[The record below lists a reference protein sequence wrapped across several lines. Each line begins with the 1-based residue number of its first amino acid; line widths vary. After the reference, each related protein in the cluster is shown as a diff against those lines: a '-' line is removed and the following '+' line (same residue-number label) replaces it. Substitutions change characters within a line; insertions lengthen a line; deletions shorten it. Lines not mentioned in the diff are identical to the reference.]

1 MDLEKLTAKVEESYS
16 RRFKS
21 ARKRVSASLEHIDTL
36 NELTLQEIKAISLT
50 ILDLETQSLKSD
62 VEQLLAKKEE
72 IERNLEKK
80 QNELQES
87 KYTVFNVLEEEL
99 SSDNAALSKLHQ
111 VKLQSIDLYDMLSE
125 MVESAIITALERD
138 QDGDIT
144 ETTTEVVK
152 DITFEAI
159 KEGSLNTIRV
169 RKILS
174 TILISSIDVAEATP
188 NRAAE
193 ILSATLKGMRSGLIQ
208 SIDRFKKRLAFMPL
222 EAKHILIED
231 YDTIIEDLNQ
241 TDTLF
246 SQVVAT
252 QASQSV
258 ESTKKI
264 LEEIN
269 KEMRYDLE
277 ELVHIS
283 KETAEVM
290 KEKFSSFT
298 KTAVK
303 KADSALKSPKAKEAK
318 RMGKEAWGVAKVAL
332 GSAIKTA
339 KNAIDKKKLKI
350 INYYNTLEKHY
361 KS

>member
-1 MDLEKLTAKVEESYS
+1 MDLEKLKSKVEKSYN

-21 ARKRVSASLEHIDTL
+21 VEKRVSTSIESISPLNKLEL
-36 NELTLQEIKAISLT
+36 AEIKTLTTT
-50 ILDLETQSLKSD
+50 ILDLETQSLQAD
-62 VEQLLAKKEE
+62 VEALLAKKEA
-72 IERNLEKK
+72 IERSLEKK

-87 KYTVFNVLEEEL
+87 KYAVFNALEDKL
-99 SSDNAALSKLHQ
+99 SSDESALSKLHQ
-111 VKLQSIDLYDMLSE
+111 VKLQSIDLYDILSE

-138 QDGDIT
+138 QDGDIK
-144 ETTTEVVK
+144 ETTIEVVK

-174 TILISSIDVAEATP
+174 TILISAIDVAEATP
-188 NRAAE
+188 NRANE
-193 ILSATLKGMRSGLIQ
+193 ILSSTLKGMRSGLIQ

-246 SQVVAT
+246 SQVVST
-252 QASQSV
+252 QSAQSSQ
-258 ESTKKI
+258 STKKI
-264 LEEIN
+264 LETIN
-269 KEMRYDLE
+269 KDMRYDLE

-290 KEKFSSFT
+290 KDKFSSFA
-298 KTAVK
+298 KNAVK
-303 KADSALKSPKAKEAK
+303 KADSALKSQKAEEAK
-318 RMGKEAWGVAKVAL
+318 RMGKEAWGVAKVAI

-339 KNAIDKKKLKI
+339 KDAIDKK
-350 INYYNTLEKHY
+350 
-361 KS
+361 

>member
-1 MDLEKLTAKVEESYS
+1 MDLEKLKSKVEKSYN

-21 ARKRVSASLEHIDTL
+21 VEKRVSTSIESISSINKLEL
-36 NELTLQEIKAISLT
+36 AEIKTVTTT
-50 ILDLETQSLKSD
+50 ILDLETKNLKAD
-62 VEQLLAKKEE
+62 VEALLAKKEA
-72 IERNLEKK
+72 IERSLEKK

-87 KYTVFNVLEEEL
+87 KYAVFNALEDKL
-99 SSDNAALSKLHQ
+99 SSNESALSKLHQ
-111 VKLQSIDLYDMLSE
+111 VKLQSIDLYDILSE

-138 QDGDIT
+138 QDGDIS
-144 ETTTEVVK
+144 ETTIEVVK
-152 DITFEAI
+152 DITYEAI

-174 TILISSIDVAEATP
+174 TILISAIEIAEATP
-188 NRAAE
+188 NRADE
-193 ILSATLKGMRSGLIQ
+193 ILSSTLKGMRSGLIH
-208 SIDRFKKRLAFMPL
+208 SIDRFKKRLAYMPL

-246 SQVVAT
+246 SQVVIT
-252 QASQSV
+252 QASQSSQ
-258 ESTKKI
+258 STKKI
-264 LEEIN
+264 LEDIN
-269 KEMRYDLE
+269 KEMHYDLE

-290 KEKFSSFT
+290 KDKFSNFA
-298 KTAVK
+298 KNAVK
-303 KADSALKSPKAKEAK
+303 KADSALNSPKAEEAK

-339 KNAIDKKKLKI
+339 KDAIDKK
-350 INYYNTLEKHY
+350 
-361 KS
+361 

>member
-1 MDLEKLTAKVEESYS
+1 MDLEKLTAKVEKSYN

-21 ARKRVSASLEHIDTL
+21 VEKRVATSLEGIGSL
-36 NELTLQEIKAISLT
+36 NKLELAEIKAVTTT
-50 ILDLETQSLKSD
+50 ILDLETKSLQAD
-62 VEQLLAKKEE
+62 VEALLAKKEA
-72 IERNLEKK
+72 IERSLEKK
-80 QNELQES
+80 QTQLQES
-87 KYTVFNVLEEEL
+87 KYAVFNALEEKL
-99 SSDNAALSKLHQ
+99 SSDESALSKLHQ
-111 VKLQSIDLYDMLSE
+111 IKLQSIDLYDILSE

-138 QDGDIT
+138 QDGDIS
-144 ETTTEVVK
+144 ETTIEVVK

-174 TILISSIDVAEATP
+174 TILISAIDIAEATP
-188 NRAAE
+188 NRANE
-193 ILSATLKGMRSGLIQ
+193 ILSSTLKGMRSGLVQ
-208 SIDRFKKRLAFMPL
+208 AIDRFKRRLAYMPL

-246 SQVVAT
+246 SQVVIT
-252 QASQSV
+252 QASQSSQ
-258 ESTKKI
+258 STKKI
-264 LEEIN
+264 LETTN
-269 KEMRYDLE
+269 KDMRYDLE

-290 KEKFSSFT
+290 KDKFSSFA
-298 KTAVK
+298 KNAVK
-303 KADSALKSPKAKEAK
+303 KADSALKSPKAEEAK

-339 KNAIDKKKLKI
+339 KDAIDKK
-350 INYYNTLEKHY
+350 
-361 KS
+361 

>member
-1 MDLEKLTAKVEESYS
+1 MDLEKLTTKVEESYN

-21 ARKRVSASLEHIDTL
+21 VEKRVATSVESISSIDKLEL
-36 NELTLQEIKAISLT
+36 AEIKTLTNT
-50 ILDLETQSLKSD
+50 ILDLETKNLQAD
-62 VEQLLAKKEE
+62 VEELLAKKEA
-72 IERNLEKK
+72 IERSLEKK

-87 KYTVFNVLEEEL
+87 KYAVFNALEEKL
-99 SSDNAALSKLHQ
+99 SSDESALSKLHQ
-111 VKLQSIDLYDMLSE
+111 VKLQSIDLYDILSE

-138 QDGDIT
+138 QDGDIS
-144 ETTTEVVK
+144 ETTIEVVK
-152 DITFEAI
+152 DITYEAI

-174 TILISSIDVAEATP
+174 TILISAIEIAEATP
-188 NRAAE
+188 NRAGE
-193 ILSATLKGMRSGLIQ
+193 ILSSTLKGMRSGLIH
-208 SIDRFKKRLAFMPL
+208 SIDRFKKRLAYMPL

-246 SQVVAT
+246 SQVVIT
-252 QASQSV
+252 QASQSSL
-258 ESTKKI
+258 STKKI
-264 LEEIN
+264 LEDIN
-269 KEMRYDLE
+269 RDMRYDLE

-290 KEKFSSFT
+290 KDKFSNFA
-298 KTAVK
+298 KNAVK
-303 KADSALKSPKAKEAK
+303 KADTAFKSPKAEEAK

-339 KNAIDKKKLKI
+339 KDAIDKK
-350 INYYNTLEKHY
+350 
-361 KS
+361 

>member
-1 MDLEKLTAKVEESYS
+1 MDLEKLTTKIEKSYN

-21 ARKRVSASLEHIDTL
+21 IEKRVSTSIEGIDAINKL
-36 NELTLQEIKAISLT
+36 ALAEIKIVATT
-50 ILDLETQSLKSD
+50 ILDLETKNLKSD
-62 VEQLLAKKEE
+62 VELLLAKKEE
-72 IERNLEKK
+72 IERSLEKK

-87 KYTVFNVLEEEL
+87 KYAVFNALEEKF
-99 SSDNAALSKLHQ
+99 SSDVSALSKLHQ
-111 VKLQSIDLYDMLSE
+111 VKLQSIDLYDILSE

-138 QDGDIT
+138 QDGDIG
-144 ETTTEVVK
+144 ETTIEVVK
-152 DITFEAI
+152 DITYEAI

-174 TILISSIDVAEATP
+174 TILVSAIDIAEATP
-188 NRAAE
+188 NRAGE
-193 ILSATLKGMRSGLIQ
+193 ILSSTLKGMRSGLIH
-208 SIDRFKKRLAFMPL
+208 SIDRFKRRLAYMPL

-246 SQVVAT
+246 SQVVIT
-252 QASQSV
+252 QASQSSS
-258 ESTKKI
+258 STKKI

-290 KEKFSSFT
+290 KDKFSNFA
-298 KTAVK
+298 KIAVK
-303 KADSALKSPKAKEAK
+303 KADSALKSPKAIEAK

-339 KNAIDKKKLKI
+339 KDAIDKK
-350 INYYNTLEKHY
+350 
-361 KS
+361 

>member
-1 MDLEKLTAKVEESYS
+1 MDLEKLKSKVEKSYN

-21 ARKRVSASLEHIDTL
+21 VEKRVSTSIESIGSVNKLEL
-36 NELTLQEIKAISLT
+36 AEIKVVTTT
-50 ILDLETQSLKSD
+50 ILDLETKNLQAD
-62 VEQLLAKKEE
+62 VEALLAKKEA
-72 IERNLEKK
+72 IERSLEKK
-80 QNELQES
+80 QNALQES
-87 KYTVFNVLEEEL
+87 KYAVFNALEEKL
-99 SSDNAALSKLHQ
+99 SSDESALSKLHQ
-111 VKLQSIDLYDMLSE
+111 VKLQSIDLYDILSE

-138 QDGDIT
+138 QDGDIS
-144 ETTTEVVK
+144 ETTIEVVK
-152 DITFEAI
+152 DITYEAI

-174 TILISSIDVAEATP
+174 TILISAIDIAEATP
-188 NRAAE
+188 NRAEE
-193 ILSATLKGMRSGLIQ
+193 ILSSTLKGMRSGLIH
-208 SIDRFKKRLAFMPL
+208 SIDRFKKRLAYMPL

-246 SQVVAT
+246 SQVVIT
-252 QASQSV
+252 QASQGSQ
-258 ESTKKI
+258 STKKI

-290 KEKFSSFT
+290 KDKFSSFAR
-298 KTAVK
+298 TAVK
-303 KADSALKSPKAKEAK
+303 KADSALNSPKAEEAK

-339 KNAIDKKKLKI
+339 KDAIDKK
-350 INYYNTLEKHY
+350 
-361 KS
+361 

>member
-1 MDLEKLTAKVEESYS
+1 MDLEILQQELEESYN

-21 ARKRVSASLEHIDTL
+21 IDKRVTSALDEVIAKNKFDV
-36 NELTLQEIKAISLT
+36 NQLTLEQVKTLSTT
-50 ILDLETQSLKSD
+50 ILDLETQKLKSD
-62 VEQLLAKKEE
+62 VEKLIFEKEA
-72 IERNLEKK
+72 IKRSLEKK
-80 QNELQES
+80 QAELQES
-87 KYTVFNVLEEEL
+87 KYSVFNVLEG
-99 SSDNAALSKLHQ
+99 SFSAQDSALSKLHQ
-111 VKLQSIDLYDMLSE
+111 IKLQSIDLYDILSE
-125 MVESAIITALERD
+125 MVESAIITALEKD
-138 QDGDIT
+138 KDGDIT
-144 ETTTEVVK
+144 QTITEVIK

-174 TILISSIDVAEATP
+174 TILICAIDVAEATP
-188 NRAAE
+188 NRAKE
-193 ILSATLKGMRSGLIQ
+193 ILASTLKGMRSGLIR
-208 SIDRFKKRLAFMPL
+208 SIDRFKTRLAYMPV

-246 SQVVAT
+246 SQVVST
-252 QASQSV
+252 QASQSSQ
-258 ESTKKI
+258 STKLI
-264 LEEIN
+264 LENIN

-290 KEKFSSFT
+290 KNKFSSFA
-298 KTAVK
+298 KQAVK
-303 KADSALKSPKAKEAK
+303 KADTALKSPKAVEAA

-339 KNAIDKKKLKI
+339 KDAIDKK
-350 INYYNTLEKHY
+350 
-361 KS
+361 